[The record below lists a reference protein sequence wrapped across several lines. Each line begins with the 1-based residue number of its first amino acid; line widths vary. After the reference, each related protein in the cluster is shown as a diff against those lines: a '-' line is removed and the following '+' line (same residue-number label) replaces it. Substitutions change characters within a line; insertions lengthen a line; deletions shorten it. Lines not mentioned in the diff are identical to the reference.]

1 MISGAVVSSLELSVL
16 IVEVV
21 PSAFTN
27 PVLGR
32 SAAALLCCC
41 QGDED
46 VVGNLMG
53 NGHSGGH
60 TDDGIVLFSS
70 TGMVKM
76 LLPPLTFA
84 MYLFPFAFT
93 YP

>member
-1 MISGAVVSSLELSVL
+1 
-16 IVEVV
+16 
-21 PSAFTN
+21 
-27 PVLGR
+27 
-32 SAAALLCCC
+32 
-41 QGDED
+41 
-46 VVGNLMG
+46 MG

-84 MYLFPFAFT
+84 ICIYFRLLT